1 MAGLILSP
9 DDRGHFLALMRRQLN
24 SAVHRRLNVLLLLDD
39 GWTPA
44 RIAAALYLDES
55 SVAEHR
61 TLYSERGRAG
71 VESLAYPGR
80 VSRLSA
86 AQRAALSEWI

>member
-86 AQRAALSEWI
+86 AQ